1 MDAHRSVR
9 RGLSPR
15 PASHT
20 QPRRMGQ
27 DRLRC
32 SRCLALALV
41 HCPLRSHWEK
51 FSQWEKHRLPRPVR
65 QRCAATLVLA
75 ETCSA
80 SQDACR

>member
-1 MDAHRSVR
+1 MDAHRSAR

-27 DRLRC
+27 GRLRC
-32 SRCLALALV
+32 LRCLALALV
-41 HCPLRSHWEK
+41 HCPPR
-51 FSQWEKHRLPRPVR
+51 SQWEKHRLPRPVR